1 MRILRVISDQINAR
15 LERLAPERRLF
26 VRSEHA
32 TRYYRISPLAQIGAV
47 AVLGIAITWSVFT
60 SVYFAVSTI
69 TDSTSQNE
77 IAELQTEYESRIAQ
91 FETDRFRI
99 ADQLSASTHRAE
111 TALERLSHQHVSLS
125 NAVAAEQKL
134 ALDLQAKR
142 VALDSLTG
150 AHDATQRACTDIAAR
165 MTALEVELARLG
177 AENTELL
184 SSLAVATAAVEQVS
198 GHRDTAL
205 SEFAT
210 LSAQMESLQ
219 EQIEERKARQSRVM
233 SQIEDAARVSLSS
246 MEQVFKKSGVKL
258 EPILNAVRKEF
269 SGQGG
274 LYQPLSGD
282 NDKDAALQHDNRMVE
297 LLSDLTR
304 LNEMVIA
311 ADRMPFGR
319 PVGAA
324 RLSSR
329 YGKRKDPIKRTFAF
343 HGGMDFAA
351 KRGTPIRSTGEGLV
365 VSSGWV
371 KGYGK
376 VVKIRH
382 AFGYETVYAHLH
394 RRRVKVG
401 DQVEKGDLIGDM
413 GSTGRS
419 TGNHLHYEIRLYGK
433 TVNPAKFIEAARH
446 VL

>member
-1 MRILRVISDQINAR
+1 MKILRVISDLVNAK
-15 LERLAPERRLF
+15 LERIAPERRLF

-32 TRYYRISPLAQIGAV
+32 TKYYRLSPLAQIGGVGLICIAV
-47 AVLGIAITWSVFT
+47 GWSLFT
-60 SVYFAVSTI
+60 SVYFAATTI
-69 TDSTSQNE
+69 KRVAIQEEITELQGLYETR
-77 IAELQTEYESRIAQ
+77 IAEFEQERFKIAN
-91 FETDRFRI
+91 
-99 ADQLSASTHRAE
+99 QLSESSHRAE
-111 TALERLSHQHVSLS
+111 QAIEHLSMQHVSLS
-125 NAVAAEQKL
+125 KAVAAEQEL
-134 ALDLQAKR
+134 ALALQAKG
-142 VALDSLTG
+142 VALNSLAG
-150 AHDATQRACTDIAAR
+150 EHDATQRACSDIASR
-165 MTALEVELARLG
+165 MTALEVELARID
-177 AENTELL
+177 AENTDLMA
-184 SSLAVATAAVEQVS
+184 SLATAVAAVETV
-198 GHRDTAL
+198 
-205 SEFAT
+205 
-210 LSAQMESLQ
+210 SAQRDASLSDFASLTERMTQ
-219 EQIEERKARQSRVM
+219 LQDEIKERKARQARVM

-274 LYQPLSGD
+274 LYQPIEEIE
-282 NDKDAALQHDNRMVE
+282 KEAEARHDHRMVE

-324 RLSSR
+324 RLTSS
-329 YGKRKDPIKRTFAF
+329 YGKRKDPFKRKYAF
-343 HGGMDFAA
+343 HGGIDLAA
-351 KRGTPIRSTGEGLV
+351 RRGTPIYATGEGV
-365 VSSGWV
+365 VISSGWV
-371 KGYGK
+371 GGYGK